1 MQIFGKGRG
10 SAAIR
15 LVLVG
20 TLALATGCSPA
31 LAQQAWRCSAE
42 NGRYVEN
49 PRRISPRISTLS
61 GRIQFNRG
69 DFSGTWNPVAH
80 IAFTDGRL
88 PQNGDCFCNGI
99 RAEIFPND
107 PNTVKFFMIFNGNES
122 GIAQA
127 DIGKPITF
135 RLSIDNQGEMTAVIG
150 KTNPIAQTASLAH
163 ARRDTVQMSCSS
175 GDVTFLNLQ
184 TG

>member
-1 MQIFGKGRG
+1 MGGLRVRRG

-15 LVLVG
+15 L
-20 TLALATGCSPA
+20 ALAGTVALAANCSPA

-49 PRRISPRISTLS
+49 PRAISPRVSTIS

-80 IAFTDGRL
+80 IAFTDSRL

-99 RAEIFPND
+99 RAEIYPDEPNI
-107 PNTVKFFMIFNGNES
+107 VKFFMIFNGAES

-127 DIGKPITF
+127 QVGIPITF
-135 RLSIDNQGEMTAVIG
+135 RLSIDSQGEMTAVIG
-150 KTNPIAQTASLAH
+150 KTNPVAQTAGLAH
-163 ARRDTVQMSCSS
+163 PRRDRVQMSCSS
-175 GDVTFLNLQ
+175 GDVSFLNLQ
-184 TG
+184 AG